1 MGANNLEV
9 IAASAVWNSV
19 GAFVGGLVI
28 VFALVWAVRLGIG
41 VRRRESR
48 PPRTTEQPK
57 LPATGAV
64 HEIQEER
71 EPDEVPH
78 AASDGHRL
86 MPYELHAASTKRSD
100 DQRHRRWSPGSSG
113 GFGSGGPGHT

>member
-1 MGANNLEV
+1 MGANSFEV
-9 IAASAVWNSV
+9 IAASAIGNSV

-28 VFALVWAVRLGIG
+28 VLALVWAVRLGIG

-48 PPRTTEQPK
+48 PPRAAEQPK

-64 HEIQEER
+64 HEIQEAR
-71 EPDEVPH
+71 EPDEMPH
-78 AASDGHRL
+78 TANGERL
-86 MPYELHAASTKRSD
+86 MPYELHAASTKRSG
-100 DQRHRRWSPGSSG
+100 DQRHRQWSPGSSG